1 MKCCFC
7 NAEIIGYGNSIR
19 PLIRGRNAK
28 CCDNCNRNI
37 IIPYR
42 FLEILSEREN
52 RNNNK
57 RICVLPVGAVGC
69 CCPGG

>member
-7 NAEIIGYGNSIR
+7 NAEIIGYGSSIR

-52 RNNNK
+52 RNNNN
-57 RICVLPVGAVGC
+57 
-69 CCPGG
+69 